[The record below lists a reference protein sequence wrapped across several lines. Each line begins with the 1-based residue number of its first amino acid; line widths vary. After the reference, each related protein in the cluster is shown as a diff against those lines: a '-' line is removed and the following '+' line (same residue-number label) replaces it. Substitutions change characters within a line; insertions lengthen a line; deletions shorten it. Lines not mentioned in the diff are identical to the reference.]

1 MKSRELSSQVIIFY
15 YILMENSFLSTNY
28 HTIIISNIIKILYF
42 YFDLNGL
49 NFISIYINI
58 IKIKKKK
65 KNNKFIF

>member
-15 YILMENSFLSTNY
+15 YILMENSFLFTNY

-65 KNNKFIF
+65 KK